1 MSSPVVRVTKSS
13 GGRQLW
19 YALAAAL
26 LLAVSAVPVHAQFT
40 YQDLYDFNCQTGGC
54 EPLDSGALIQVG
66 DGSFYGTAG
75 DGGAGN
81 AGTLFDVTTTPVVN
95 YTDFFTFSSPYGATP
110 GGAVA
115 FDFWGNYYATTD
127 QGGAYG
133 NGTLYGNIFG
143 TSMDLHDFTNAEGFP
158 SASPVVGK
166 DWNLYGITS
175 NGAAY
180 TVIATATGATYK
192 SLGTYAPGA
201 VYSPLLL
208 ASDGNLYGTSDNGGT
223 DNFGT
228 VFRMT
233 TPSGAIHRIFSFNG
247 KNGQYL
253 YGPLV
258 EPTPLTFYGT
268 TFQGGKNNS
277 GVIFKVTSK
286 GAFTKLFDFAGGCS
300 STGANPSAG
309 LTLGTDGNLY
319 GVAVNGGANCAGTIF
334 EITTATNSFTKLFD
348 FSGTGGPAPGANPY
362 ATLALNSNGI
372 LYGLTINGGVNGEG
386 VYFSVAPLNLKPLL
400 TLEGPIFVAPGVR
413 VEIFGN
419 QLTQTSQVTFGG
431 VQAQFQVDSDTLM
444 SATVPMDA
452 VDGVIADTLQTG
464 LQIQTLQAIH
474 ILPQI
479 LNLDPSSG
487 PVGTQVGITGG
498 GFAGTT
504 KVTFGDKSASFTV
517 VNPSLVQATVPT
529 GARTGYVKIT
539 TPNGIAQSPEKFTV
553 N

>member
-1 MSSPVVRVTKSS
+1 MSSRVVAVMKSL
-13 GGRQLW
+13 GNRGLW
-19 YALAAAL
+19 GALAAAL
-26 LLAVSAVPVHAQFT
+26 LLAVLAVPLHAQFT

-54 EPLDSGALIQVG
+54 EPLDSGSLTEVG
-66 DGSFYGTAG
+66 DGSFFGTAG
-75 DGGAGN
+75 YGGAGN
-81 AGTLFDVTTTPVVN
+81 GGTLFDVTTTPIVN
-95 YTDFFTFSSPYGATP
+95 YNDFFTFGSPYGTTP
-110 GGAVA
+110 GGAVVL
-115 FDFWGNYYATTD
+115 DFYENFYATTN

-133 NGTLYGNIFG
+133 NGTLYGNVFG
-143 TSMDLHDFTNAEGFP
+143 VSMDLHDFTNAEGFAA
-158 SASPVVGK
+158 ASPVLGK

-180 TVIATATGATYK
+180 TVIITSTGATYQ

-233 TPSGAIHRIFSFNG
+233 TPNGAIHKVFSFNG

-268 TFQGGKNNS
+268 TFEGGKNNA
-277 GVIFKVTSK
+277 GAIFKLTSK
-286 GAFTKLFDFAGGCS
+286 GAFTKLFDFASGCS
-300 STGANPSAG
+300 STGGNPSAG
-309 LTLGTDGNLY
+309 LALGADGNLY
-319 GVAVNGGANCAGTIF
+319 GVTVNGGANCVGAIF
-334 EITTATNSFTKLFD
+334 EITTATNIFTKLFD
-348 FSGTGGPAPGANPY
+348 FSGTGGAVPGANPY

-372 LYGLTINGGVNGEG
+372 LYGLTVNGGANNEG
-386 VYFSVAPLNLKPLL
+386 AYFSVAPLNLKPLL
-400 TLEGPIFVAPGVR
+400 TLEGPIFVAPGVPIQ
-413 VEIFGN
+413 IFGN
-419 QLTQTSQVTFGG
+419 NLEQTYQVTFGG

-452 VDGVIADTLQTG
+452 VDGLIVDTLQTG
-464 LQIQTLQAIH
+464 LQIQTLQAVH

-504 KVTFGDKSASFTV
+504 KVTFGSKVASFTIV
-517 VNPSLVQATVPT
+517 SPSLIQATVPT
-529 GARTGYVKIT
+529 GAKTGYVKVT
-539 TPNGIAQSPEKFTV
+539 TPNGTAQSPEKFTV